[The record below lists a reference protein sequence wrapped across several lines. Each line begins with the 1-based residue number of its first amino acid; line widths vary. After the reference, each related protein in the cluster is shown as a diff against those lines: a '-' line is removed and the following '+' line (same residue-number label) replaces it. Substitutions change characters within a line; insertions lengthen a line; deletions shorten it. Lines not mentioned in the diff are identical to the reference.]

1 MTQYS
6 LYPGFVK
13 IRYNFSNLEHTM
25 TIPCEPVDGWEVGS
39 EPELRI
45 NATTT
50 IDLSGAVDA
59 LMTVLR
65 PYFGSSTEF
74 QSAEAWFFE
83 SEEGDPVWVYTYAIS
98 LVGTSATQSLAYSMQ
113 VMTFRTQ
120 LGNLFK
126 LYLMEVG
133 TTALTP
139 FKNPAPFPAGA
150 AKNIADYISGT
161 TSWVKARDGSKPL
174 APLALLGKTSDA
186 IRKIRLLL

>member
-13 IRYNFSNLEHTM
+13 IFYNFSNMIHTM
-25 TIPCEPVDGWEVGS
+25 TIPVEPVAGWEVGT

-45 NATTT
+45 NASTTVS
-50 IDLSGAVDA
+50 LSSGITS
-59 LMTVLR
+59 LMGVIK
-65 PYFGSSTEF
+65 PYFGSGTEF
-74 QSAEAWFFE
+74 QSAEAWFYE
-83 SEEGDPVWVYTYAIS
+83 SEEGDPIWVYTYPIAQA
-98 LVGTSATQSLAYSMQ
+98 GTSATQSLAYAMQ
-113 VMTFRTQ
+113 VMTFRTA

-126 LYLMEVG
+126 LYLMEVA

-150 AKNIADYISGT
+150 AKNIADYIVGSS
-161 TSWVKARDGSKPL
+161 SWIRARDGSKPVV
-174 APLALLGKTSDA
+174 PLALLGKTSDA